1 MKKSQKMDHQET
13 AVIIEK
19 DIEELNSMHKFDQN
33 INLSAYYHL
42 NRCENGVRR
51 SNWDFLLKLRYI
63 YIEHL
68 VGRDGIAK
76 YITKLLSETLW
87 IFSLWGYS

>member
-1 MKKSQKMDHQET
+1 MDHQET

-19 DIEELNSMHKFDQN
+19 DIEELNSMHKFDQS
-33 INLSAYYHL
+33 INHL

-51 SNWDFLLKLRYI
+51 SYWDFLLKLRYI

-87 IFSLWGYS
+87 IFSL